1 MPSKSP
7 ERGSGGPATP
17 TTTGTRARAPKPA
30 AKLRA
35 VGYVRVSTQGQA
47 EKGMSLAHQRDR
59 VHEYAKQRGLELVR
73 VAEEAASGGVRDG
86 EEFSWEHR
94 PVLLAL
100 IDAAARREFDVLL
113 VAKLDRLSRDYA
125 TLTVLERRLQRH
137 GVEVVSAA
145 EENGD
150 GPVAEFIR
158 GQLALVAQLERAMIL
173 ERVSAGKAKRKA
185 QGRHVH
191 GRVPY
196 GYRSEAGVLAPLSEL
211 VPVVRRI
218 FERAR
223 HGDSPGQIARA
234 LNDEGVLAPQG
245 SRWSEQGVRVILQ
258 NVAYAGERYG
268 VKRAHEP
275 IVSRRLFNAAN
286 AAMYARAE
294 RWRGRRTV
302 RR

>member
-1 MPSKSP
+1 MTPP
-7 ERGSGGPATP
+7 AGAGSSDSAR
-17 TTTGTRARAPKPA
+17 RAI
-30 AKLRA
+30 
-35 VGYVRVSTQGQA
+35 GYLRVSTAGQA
-47 EKGMSLAHQRDR
+47 ERGMGLAAQRDS
-59 VHEYAKQRGLELVR
+59 VEEYARAKGLHLVD
-73 VAEEAASGGVRDG
+73 VVEEAASGGVRDG

-94 PVLLAL
+94 PALLGVVDRAATGEFAVL
-100 IDAAARREFDVLL
+100 V

-125 TLTVLERRLQRH
+125 TLTVLERRLQRS

-145 EENGD
+145 EESGD

-196 GYRSEAGVLAPLSEL
+196 GYGSDGGVLSP
-211 VPVVRRI
+211 VPETADIVRTM
-218 FERAR
+218 FERAKW
-223 HGDSPGQIARA
+223 GESPGQIARV
-234 LNDEGVLAPQG
+234 LNRGDVPAPQG
-245 SRWSEQGVRVILQ
+245 HRWSEQGVRVILQ

-286 AAMYARAE
+286 AALARRAAE
-294 RWRGRRTV
+294 WHERRTP
-302 RR
+302 R